1 MTFSIPEKS
10 RSMPTA
16 AKLAATK
23 PHGDRLRY
31 MSGCKCVPCR
41 AANSNY
47 ETMRAAARR
56 RGEWNGFV
64 KADSVRQHL
73 NKLSLN
79 GIGRSTVADLTGI
92 SPSTID
98 LIRTGRQKN
107 LRAMNHNAILAIE
120 LEDVLHDAQL
130 INARPT
136 WERIRW
142 MLREGFTKTEIAR
155 RLGYKSHAL
164 QLNKRR
170 ITSRN
175 ALKVEQLYNR
185 LRAGDPDFEKES
197 ENV

>member
-64 KADSVRQHL
+64 KADNARQHL
-73 NKLSLN
+73 SKLSRN
-79 GIGRSTVADLTGI
+79 GIGRDTVADLTGI
-92 SPSTID
+92 SSSTID

-107 LRAMNHNAILAIE
+107 LRAMNEKAILAIG
-120 LEDVLHDAQL
+120 LDDILNNAQL
-130 INARPT
+130 VDAAPT
-136 WERIRW
+136 WDRIRW
-142 MLREGFTKTEIAR
+142 MLREDFTKTEIAR
-155 RLGYKSHAL
+155 RLGCKTHAL
-164 QLNKRR
+164 QLNQKK

-175 ALKVEQLYNR
+175 AMKVEQLYNR
-185 LRAGDPDFEKES
+185 LRAGDPDFEKEDL
-197 ENV
+197 